1 VPRAALRRTDFGRLE
16 NHFLAAAIAVAVA
29 APSVSASAQEFQQE
43 SIRTPE
49 PPRYQ
54 TFAFNPAEEVLFR
67 AGPFSG
73 TSDVAL
79 GYSYND
85 NASTTSTTTTGISK
99 ISLNQIFENVDLNLA
114 WVLSPLNRLDVQLD
128 GQLQE
133 NFYSNGRQLLNV
145 AIHASQIRFQA
156 TVGEVL
162 LQAYEQFSFAQD
174 PVVDPTIAGQTN
186 LNRLINT
193 MGISASVPLYR
204 AQAGLELDYTY
215 SDVLGGGGV
224 ASQQAGGGVTS
235 QQAALIKN
243 SLHLGGNFGFEIA
256 PFLTLGVEVNGSH
269 NTGAGSLDTNV
280 ISGGEFLRGNLT
292 RLIEV
297 DSGAGVLIGEG
308 PGVGQPQYYAYLSAH
323 HQVSRNLQLLVGASR
338 DVGFSSGQGV
348 SLNNEF
354 HIAARLSATRRWI
367 IAASPF
373 VNFGDVSTGTL
384 PGRYT
389 QYGLTM
395 DSSYLL
401 SGHIS
406 IDLNYR
412 YAKREGG
419 TSGNYIQNLVS
430 FSVAYRFGA
439 SGE

>member
-1 VPRAALRRTDFGRLE
+1 VPRAALRRTDFGGLE
-16 NHFLAAAIAVAVA
+16 EPFLAAAIGLALVMFVVGA
-29 APSVSASAQEFQQE
+29 FGQE

-54 TFAFNPAEEVLFR
+54 SFAPNPAEEVIFR

-73 TSDVAL
+73 TGELSL

-85 NASTTSTTTTGISK
+85 NAGTSGTTTTGPGK

-114 WVLSPLNRLDVQLD
+114 WVLSPLNRIDVKLD
-128 GQLQE
+128 GQVRE
-133 NFYSNGRQLLNV
+133 NFYSNARQVLDV
-145 AIHASQIRFQA
+145 AVQASQIRFQA
-156 TVGEVL
+156 TVGDVL
-162 LQAYEQFSFAQD
+162 LQTYEQFSFTQD

-186 LNRLINT
+186 LNRLTNT
-193 MGISASVPLYR
+193 MGISVSVPLYR

-215 SDVLGGGGV
+215 SDILGGGGV
-224 ASQQAGGGVTS
+224 ASQQAGGSGTS

-256 PFLTLGVEVNGSH
+256 PFLTLGVDMNATH
-269 NTGAGSLDTNV
+269 NTGAGSLDTNTL
-280 ISGGEFLRGNLT
+280 SGGGFLRGQLT

-297 DSGAGVLIGEG
+297 DTSAGILTGEG
-308 PGVGQPQYYAYLSAH
+308 HGVGKPGIYAVLSAR
-323 HQVSRNLQLLVGASR
+323 HQVSRNLQLLIAASH
-338 DVGFSSGQGV
+338 DTGFSSGQGV
-348 SLNNEF
+348 SQNNEF
-354 HIAARLSATRRWI
+354 QIAAQLHASRRWT

-373 VNFGDVSTGTL
+373 VNFGDVITGTL

-389 QYGLTM
+389 QYGM
-395 DSSYLL
+395 IADSSYLL

-419 TSGNYIQNLVS
+419 TSGNYIQNLVG
-430 FSVAYRFGA
+430 FAVTYRFGA
-439 SGE
+439 REE